1 MTMLIVKRK
10 MNKLIKKIM
19 AAIIAATFIIATPA
33 VNADA
38 MTVKQVNS
46 AIEKVKKRISKNKK
60 AYDPALAEDNRIN
73 STYHEIYANLYCNN
87 PFILFDDKLNKHLL
101 FDDTS
106 GLVTKDAGGHLY
118 SGVVY
123 ITDETMQF
131 NGTVVYKAR
140 VVEYSHKATDLKN
153 AINSDN
159 AYLKQLKNSKKELLA
174 IDGVTLNKGD
184 PQKLVTH
191 FSYGTEGI
199 NTLTWKSS
207 APNTVSVS
215 KDGTV
220 TGKKKGLAVISAKLS
235 VTGKTYRT
243 VVNVQ

>member
-1 MTMLIVKRK
+1 MTK
-10 MNKLIKKIM
+10 
-19 AAIIAATFIIATPA
+19 
-33 VNADA
+33 
-38 MTVKQVNS
+38 KQVN
-46 AIEKVKKRISKNKK
+46 AKITAVQKRIAKNKK
-60 AYDPALAEDNRIN
+60 AYKPALAEDNKKN
-73 STYHEIYANLYCNN
+73 STYNEIYGQLYCND
-87 PFILFDDKLNKHLL
+87 PFIIFDDKLGKHLQ
-101 FDDTS
+101 FDDPS
-106 GLVTKDAGGHLY
+106 GLTVQDVNAHTY

-123 ITDETMQF
+123 VTDDTLQF
-131 NGTVVYKAR
+131 NGTVVYKAK

-174 IDGVTLNKGD
+174 VDGVTLNKGES
-184 PQKLVTH
+184 QKLVTH

-207 APNTVSVS
+207 APKTVSVS

-220 TGKKKGLAVISAKLS
+220 TGKKKGSAVISAKLS

>member
-1 MTMLIVKRK
+1 M
-10 MNKLIKKIM
+10 
-19 AAIIAATFIIATPA
+19 
-33 VNADA
+33 
-38 MTVKQVNS
+38 
-46 AIEKVKKRISKNKK
+46 
-60 AYDPALAEDNRIN
+60 
-73 STYHEIYANLYCNN
+73 YCND
-87 PFILFDDKLNKHLL
+87 PIIIFDDKLGMHLL
-101 FDDTS
+101 FHDPS
-106 GLVTKDAGGHLY
+106 GLTAQDTTAHTY

-131 NGTVVYKAR
+131 NGTVVYKAK
-140 VVEYSHKATDLKN
+140 VVEYSHKAADLKN
-153 AINSDN
+153 AINSDTT
-159 AYLKQLKNSKKELLA
+159 YLKQLKNSKKELVA
-174 IDGVTLNKGD
+174 IDGVTLKEGESL
-184 PQKLVTH
+184 KLVTH

-220 TGKKKGLAVISAKLS
+220 TGKKKGSAVISAKLS